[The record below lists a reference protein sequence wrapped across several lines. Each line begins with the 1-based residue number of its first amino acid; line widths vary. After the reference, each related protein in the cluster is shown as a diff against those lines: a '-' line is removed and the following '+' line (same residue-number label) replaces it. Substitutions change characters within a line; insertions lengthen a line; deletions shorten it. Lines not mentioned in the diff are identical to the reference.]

1 VPADC
6 LTGDREVGNVPLKD
20 GAEEEVKSGNRPIV
34 SAEDRDNGVIPVDPL
49 AVDPLAVD
57 PLAVDPLAV
66 DPLPVDPTTV
76 APVVLL
82 LVVGVGRGEESGERQ
97 DAEMV
102 EGDRTGAEVAV
113 PANPLNPLYSLPLC
127 LSLLTP
133 IL

>member
-20 GAEEEVKSGNRPIV
+20 GAEEEVKSENRPMV

-49 AVDPLAVD
+49 AVDP
-57 PLAVDPLAV
+57 
-66 DPLPVDPTTV
+66 
-76 APVVLL
+76 APVVPVVV
-82 LVVGVGRGEESGERQ
+82 LVVVVGAGVGRGEESGERQ
-97 DAEMV
+97 EVEMV
-102 EGDRTGAEVAV
+102 EGDRTGAEVDV

>member
-1 VPADC
+1 MPADC

-20 GAEEEVKSGNRPIV
+20 GAEEEVKSGKRPMV

-57 PLAVDPLAV
+57 PL
-66 DPLPVDPTTV
+66 PVDWFPV
-76 APVVLL
+76 APVVVLAVVV
-82 LVVGVGRGEESGERQ
+82 VVGVGRGEESGERQ
-97 DAEMV
+97 EAEMV
-102 EGDRTGAEVAV
+102 EGDRTGAEVDV